1 MIFLLFSIPLCL
13 LYLISVPIFQVP
25 DEVNHYVRTYG
36 ILHGNFL
43 VPSDGYIEIPE
54 NLIPFP
60 WYTYTPYIL
69 FKNRVMRLST
79 QGMIGHDAVNMALYS
94 PVSYILQIPGV
105 GLGEVISHN
114 TYVMVFLGSLFNLTG
129 CTAILYYSI
138 KYIPYGKWCIL
149 FVSLMPMAIQERAS
163 LSVDAITYAMAV
175 AMLAF
180 CLSMRCGKIKME
192 RKKII
197 LMYLILFLLA
207 SCKVV
212 YFVIGFL
219 ILFIPWECFGSR
231 KRSAFHKIMGSV
243 MLMVMALGWFL
254 IASKY
259 LGTTRGG
266 GSTVEKVQY
275 MIQNPGRY
283 LYIMDKMIWEE
294 GEELFLQ
301 MIGSQLGSLD
311 IMVNHCLIIM
321 ILILGVVILSY
332 ERSRRKNPDH
342 WVSAVLLALALGNV
356 VLIFT
361 SLYIQWTDL
370 AGSTYEIQGL
380 QGRYFLPVLPLLL
393 CALVSRGQHE
403 EADEISLTKPAYALY
418 VLNLI
423 VIVTIFSY
431 STYR

>member
-1 MIFLLFSIPLCL
+1 M
-13 LYLISVPIFQVP
+13 P

-43 VPSDGYIEIPE
+43 VPPDGHIEIPE

-69 FKNRVMRLST
+69 FKNRVMQLSS
-79 QGMIGHDAVNMALYS
+79 QEMISHDAVNMALYS
-94 PVSYILQIPGV
+94 PISYIFQIPGA
-105 GLGEVISHN
+105 GLGELISHN
-114 TYVMVFLGSLFNLTG
+114 TYVMVFLGRFFNLAG

-138 KYIPYGKWCIL
+138 KYIPYGKWSL
-149 FVSLMPMAIQERAS
+149 TFVSLMPMAIQERAS
-163 LSVDAITYAMAV
+163 LSVDAITYAMSV
-175 AMLAF
+175 ATLAF
-180 CLSMRCGKIKME
+180 CLYMRCGKVRMDY
-192 RKKII
+192 RKIT
-197 LMYLILFLLA
+197 LMYLILFFLA

-219 ILFIPWECFGSR
+219 ILFIPRECFGS
-231 KRSAFHKIMGSV
+231 KKKSAFYKIMGIV
-243 MLMVMALGWFL
+243 ILAAMALGWFV

-266 GSTVEKVQY
+266 GNAAEKVQY
-275 MIQNPGRY
+275 IIQNPGRY
-283 LYIMDKMIWEE
+283 LYIMDKMVWEN

-311 IMVNHCLIIM
+311 IIINHCLIIM
-321 ILILGVVILSY
+321 ILILGTVILSY
-332 ERSRRKNPDH
+332 ERGRRKDPDH
-342 WVSAVLLALALGNV
+342 TVSTALIILASGNV
-356 VLIFT
+356 ILIFT

-393 CALVSRGQHE
+393 CAFVSSRQHE
-403 EADEISLTKPAYALY
+403 ETNKVSIIKPVYALY

-423 VIVTIFSY
+423 IIVSIFSY
-431 STYR
+431 SAFK